1 MNLDDAKPK
10 QRPLILDPIVIA
22 SFGDFHAA
30 IKAQLSYL
38 CKDSGC
44 TSQSTQLNGPG
55 GSQTETS
62 SANQSCYNAC
72 SSSVGSGK

>member
-22 SFGDFHAA
+22 SFGDFHTAL
-30 IKAQLSYL
+30 KAQLSYL

-44 TSQSTQLNGPG
+44 TSQSTQKSSPV

-62 SANQSCYNAC
+62 SVNQSCYNTC

>member
-1 MNLDDAKPK
+1 MNLDTAKPK

-22 SFGDFHAA
+22 SFGDFHIAL
-30 IKAQLSYL
+30 KAQLSSL

-44 TSQSTQLNGPG
+44 TSQSTPQSYPA
-55 GSQTETS
+55 GSQTGTS
-62 SANQSCYNAC
+62 SGNQSCYNTC